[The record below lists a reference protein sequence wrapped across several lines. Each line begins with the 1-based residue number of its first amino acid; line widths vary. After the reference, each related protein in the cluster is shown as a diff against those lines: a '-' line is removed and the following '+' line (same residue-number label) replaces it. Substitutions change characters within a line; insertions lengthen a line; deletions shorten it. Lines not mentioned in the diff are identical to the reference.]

1 VTVTPAITWSTEA
14 ACTAIRLRPDVLL
27 VRAPDG
33 SGRLLDLAGSFYA
46 LDQIATEL
54 LFDLARR
61 GRTETVRAAAWRY
74 RMSER
79 RVAADLDALL
89 SELPP
94 GLSELPP
101 GIETPETARRGG
113 RVDPLVVAVLSLLRR
128 VGHPQLRAWVLLA
141 AARVCFATAG
151 WSRTLRWW
159 TSLPTRG
166 RPGGSSA
173 AEIDVRVRRHATGSV
188 LGHTCKER
196 AVVCLAEARTAGLG
210 AAVVL
215 GLSFYPLAT
224 HSWCVLDN
232 GVILGDYPDVCAAFQ
247 PVALHR

>member
-1 VTVTPAITWSTEA
+1 
-14 ACTAIRLRPDVLL
+14 VLL

-46 LDQIATEL
+46 VDPIAAEL
-54 LFDLARR
+54 LADLARS
-61 GRTETVRAAAWRY
+61 GRAEAVHAAALRY
-74 RMSER
+74 RIPEQR
-79 RVAADLDALL
+79 IAADLDALL
-89 SELPP
+89 A
-94 GLSELPP
+94 ELPP
-101 GIETPETARRGG
+101 GIGTAGPAPRQG
-113 RVDPLVVAVLSLLRR
+113 RLDALAVALLSALLR
-128 VGHPQLRAWVLLA
+128 VGHPRLRTWALLA

-166 RPGGSSA
+166 VPGRSSA
-173 AEIDVRVRRHATGSV
+173 ADIDRRVRRQATGSV

-196 AVVCLAEARTAGLG
+196 AVVCLAEARAAGLP

-224 HSWCVLDN
+224 HSWCVVDDD
-232 GVILGDYPDVCAAFQ
+232 VVLGDHPDLCAAFQ
-247 PVALHR
+247 PVAVQR

>member
-1 VTVTPAITWSTEA
+1 MTATPATTWSPEA
-14 ACTAIRLRPDVLL
+14 AGATIRLRPDVLL

-54 LFDLARR
+54 LVDLGRR

-74 RMSER
+74 GMSQR
-79 RVAADLDALL
+79 RLAADLDALL
-89 SELPP
+89 SDLP
-94 GLSELPP
+94 S
-101 GIETPETARRGG
+101 GIGTQEEERRGR
-113 RVDPLVVAVLSLLRR
+113 RVDLLVVAVLSVLRR
-128 VGHPQLRAWVLLA
+128 VAHPQLRAWVLLA
-141 AARVCFATAG
+141 AARACFATVG

-166 RPGGSSA
+166 RPVESSA

-224 HSWCVLDN
+224 HCWCVLDS
-232 GVILGDYPDVCAAFQ
+232 GVIVGDYPDVCAAFQ
-247 PVALHR
+247 AVALHR

>member
-1 VTVTPAITWSTEA
+1 VTATPATTWSREA

-46 LDQIATEL
+46 LDQIAAEL
-54 LFDLARR
+54 LSDLARR
-61 GRTETVRAAAWRY
+61 GRTETVHAAARRY
-74 RMSER
+74 RMSEGR
-79 RVAADLDALL
+79 IADDLDALL
-89 SELPP
+89 A
-94 GLSELPP
+94 ELPP
-101 GIETPETARRGG
+101 GIGTDEAARRGG
-113 RVDPLVVAVLSLLRR
+113 RIDPLVVAVLSLLRR

-141 AARVCFATAG
+141 AARVCFASVG

-159 TSLPTRG
+159 TSLPTRS

-173 AEIDVRVRRHATGSV
+173 AEIDVRVRRHATSSV

-224 HSWCVLDN
+224 HSWCVLDD
-232 GVILGDYPDVCAAFQ
+232 GVILGDYPDLCAAFQ

>member
-1 VTVTPAITWSTEA
+1 VTATPATTWSTEA

-46 LDQIATEL
+46 VDQIATEL
-54 LFDLARR
+54 LVDVAGR
-61 GRTETVRAAAWRY
+61 GRTETVRAAASRY
-74 RMSER
+74 RTSER

-89 SELPP
+89 SELP
-94 GLSELPP
+94 S
-101 GIETPETARRGG
+101 GIGTQEAARRDG
-113 RVDPLVVAVLSLLRR
+113 RLDPLVVTVLSLLRR
-128 VGHPQLRAWVLLA
+128 VAHPELRAWVLLA
-141 AARVCFATAG
+141 AARVCFATVG

-166 RPGGSSA
+166 RPDESSA
-173 AEIDVRVRRHATGSV
+173 AEIDVRVRRRATGSV

-224 HSWCVLDN
+224 HSWCVLDS
-232 GVILGDYPDVCAAFQ
+232 GVILGDDPDVCAAFQ
-247 PVALHR
+247 AVALHR